1 MIYKFQSK
9 ADSDLFMNVGPA
21 ERILSIIGKP
31 PAPQGIIEPADMPAA
46 IAALAAAVDAEE
58 QARNAAV
65 ESATADG
72 QVVSAAQ
79 PIGLK
84 QRSWPFIQMLK
95 RCQEA
100 QTPVVWGV

>member
-9 ADSDLFMNVGPA
+9 ADSELFMNVGPA

-46 IAALAAAVDAEE
+46 IAALESAVDAEE